1 MLSTPMLQKLN
12 DQVRHEFY
20 SSYAYLSMAAWFETQ
35 DLPGAAAWM
44 RLQADEERLHAT
56 KFFDYI
62 LDRGAEVTLQG
73 LAQPPVRFASALEV
87 FEQALLHERAVT
99 ASINAL
105 YAQALEDKDFAS
117 VQFLDWFVKEQVEE
131 EKNASQIIGQLKR
144 IGNDGAALLQLDR
157 ALGQRQPEPA
167 GGAEAD

>member
-1 MLSTPMLQKLN
+1 MLSAPMLQKLN

-20 SSYAYLSMAAWFETQ
+20 SSYAYLSMAAWFESQ
-35 DLPGAAAWM
+35 DLPGMATWM
-44 RLQADEERLHAT
+44 RLQADEERQHAH

-62 LDRGAEVTLQG
+62 LDRGHEVQLQG
-73 LAQPPVRFASALEV
+73 IAQPPVKFSTPLEV
-87 FEQALLHERAVT
+87 FEQGLSHERAVT

-105 YAQALEDKDFAS
+105 YAQALDDKDFAS

-131 EKNASQIIGQLKR
+131 EKTTSLVIGKLKR

-157 ALGQRQPEPA
+157 ELGQRTAEGE
-167 GGAEAD
+167 GGEAD